1 MTLTKEETIV
11 YDLIRNS
18 PKKITQLEIARAAPE
33 LGSHKRHEGYMTTE
47 STLREIRQII
57 RDLRIKHSLFILSD
71 KNGYW
76 IMKEREEAVR
86 YITRIEKTAKAAAK
100 AYYVTY
106 NAMKRNFGINS
117 DYLEKQLTMFE

>member
-1 MTLTKEETIV
+1 
-11 YDLIRNS
+11 
-18 PKKITQLEIARAAPE
+18 
-33 LGSHKRHEGYMTTE
+33 TTE

-76 IMKEREEAVR
+76 IMKDREEAVR

-117 DYLEKQLTMFE
+117 DYIEKQLTMFE